1 MADTVR
7 LGFVGTGG
15 IANHHLG
22 RLKEIEGVQIVAL
35 CDVVADRV
43 KDATAKW
50 GGKPYTDYSQMI
62 ATESLDGLYVCIP
75 PFAHADAEIL
85 AARKGVHL
93 FVEKPVVLDL
103 DLGKRIRD
111 EVEKAGIITSV
122 GYGMRYSAA
131 ADAARAFLKGKKV
144 GMVACDRWGGIPGG
158 PTHWWRV
165 MDKSGG
171 QLHEMATHQLDMI
184 RFLAGEISEVYKK
197 EGRMINT
204 DQENFTVPDAEVVT
218 LQFAGGG
225 VGYISTSCALV
236 NGGHQGRLEILA
248 EGHLLLRYGRELQVI
263 PEGAAAI
270 SVSPEPVPS
279 IDEAF
284 VQAIRTGNRSLVRSP
299 YGDGLRSAAVTIA
312 ANQSAREGKPVAVP
326 AV

>member
-1 MADTVR
+1 
-7 LGFVGTGG
+7 VG
-15 IANHHLG
+15 
-22 RLKEIEGVQIVAL
+22 E
-35 CDVVADRV
+35 
-43 KDATAKW
+43 ATAKW
-50 GGKPYTDYSQMI
+50 GGKPYTDYRAMI
-62 ATESLDGLYVCIP
+62 ETESLDGLYVCIP

-85 AARKGVHL
+85 AARKGIHL

-103 DLGKRIRD
+103 ELGKRIRD

-131 ADAARAFLKGKKV
+131 ADAARGFLAGKKV
-144 GMVACDRWGGIPGG
+144 GMVACDRWGGVPGG

-165 MDKSGG
+165 MEKSGG

-204 DQENFTVPDAEVVT
+204 DQENFTVPDVEVVT
-218 LQFAGGG
+218 LQFAKGG
-225 VGYISTSCALV
+225 VGYISTSCALT
-236 NGGHQGRLEILA
+236 NGGHQGRLEILV
-248 EGHLLLRYGRELQVI
+248 EGHLMLRYGRELQVI
-263 PEGAAAI
+263 PDGAARLE
-270 SVSPEPVPS
+270 VSPEPVPS

-299 YGDGLRSAAVTIA
+299 YGDALRSAAVSIA
-312 ANQSAREGKPVAVP
+312 ANQSAREGRPVAVP
-326 AV
+326 SV

>member
-1 MADTVR
+1 MANTVR

-15 IANHHLG
+15 IANHHLKG
-22 RLKEIEGVQIVAL
+22 LAEIEGVELVAL
-35 CDVVADRV
+35 CDVVEDRV
-43 KDATAKW
+43 REATSKW
-50 GGKPYTDYSQMI
+50 GGKPYTDYGAMI
-62 ATESLDGLYVCIP
+62 ETERLDGLYVCIP
-75 PFAHADAEIL
+75 PFAHSDAEIL
-85 AARKGVHL
+85 AARKGIHL

-131 ADAARAFLKGKKV
+131 ADAARAYLAGKKV
-144 GMVACDRWGGIPGG
+144 GMVACDRWGGVPGG

-184 RFLAGEISEVYKK
+184 RFLTGEITEVYKK
-197 EGRMINT
+197 EGRVINAEL
-204 DQENFTVPDAEVVT
+204 ENFTVPDVEVVT

-236 NGGHQGRLEILA
+236 KGGHHGRLDIIL
-248 EGHLLLRYGRELQVI
+248 EDHVMLRYGRELQVF
-263 PEGAAAI
+263 PDGAAPIAI
-270 SVSPEPVPS
+270 SPAPVPS

-284 VQAIRTGNRSLVRSP
+284 VQAIRSGDRSVVRSP
-299 YGDGLRSAAVTIA
+299 YGDALRSAAVSLA
-312 ANQSAREGKPVAVP
+312 ANQSAREGRPVAVP
-326 AV
+326 SV